1 MTLRRVAE
9 DFRVRE
15 VLQHETLAAI
25 RPEWSKDAPFA
36 VFLCEKRQKTTPEA
50 SIALGRLLGVKPG
63 SVAHAGLKDKHAVTT
78 QHLSVKFEDARDL
91 ARLEGPGLSYEPVG
105 FAPRA
110 LVAADIGH
118 NAFEIVVRGL
128 DRQRVGEMER
138 LAHEYRA
145 EGDSNAATLWFT
157 NYFGSQRF
165 GSARHKEGFAARSLI
180 AGDYVEGIRL
190 LIATPAR
197 KDTGTKRA
205 FTRLCATKWGR
216 WEELAREL
224 PACADRRPI
233 EHLAA
238 GKSPTEAFASISP
251 QTQQFAVDA
260 FQSWLWNETAALLT
274 MRLAGSTT
282 CAVMDDHGILQ
293 FASPATVR
301 PALESLGGVDRL
313 VLPTASMELRP
324 RAPWAEPLATVL
336 AKAGITLKDLQLPG
350 LRRPMFRSVDRL
362 LIASAT
368 DFSMSRAEHD
378 EFAPPR
384 SPKMFLRRVSFT
396 LPSGSYAT
404 VLLRAL
410 GE

>member
-15 VLQHETLAAI
+15 VLHDETLAAVV
-25 RPEWSKDAPFA
+25 PSWSEETPFA

-50 SIALGRLLGVKPG
+50 SIALGRVLGVKPG

-78 QHLSVKFEDARDL
+78 QHLSVRLEKARVL
-91 ARLEGPGLSYEPVG
+91 ARAEAPGLSYEPVG

-128 DRQRVGEMER
+128 DRERVGEMGR
-138 LAHEYRA
+138 LAQEYHA
-145 EGDSNAATLWFT
+145 EGDANAATLWFT

-180 AGDYVEGIRL
+180 AGDYLEGIRL
-190 LIATPAR
+190 LVATPAR
-197 KDTGTKRA
+197 KDTGMKRT
-205 FTRLCATKWGR
+205 FTRLCAQKWGR

-233 EHLAA
+233 ERLAA
-238 GKSPTEAFASISP
+238 GEPPMEAFASILP
-251 QTQQFAVDA
+251 QTQQFAIDA
-260 FQSWLWNETAALLT
+260 FQSWLWNETASLVT
-274 MRLAGSTT
+274 MRLAGATT
-282 CAVMDDHGILQ
+282 RAVMDDHGILQ
-293 FASPATVR
+293 FASPATLR
-301 PALESLGGVDRL
+301 PALESLGGVDGL
-313 VLPTASMELRP
+313 VLPTASMDLKP
-324 RAPWAEPLATVL
+324 RAPWAEALATVL
-336 AKAGITLKDLQLPG
+336 TKAGITLANLRLPG
-350 LRRPMFRSVDRL
+350 LRRPMFRSVDRT
-362 LIASAT
+362 LIAKAT
-368 DFSMSRAEHD
+368 GFTMSRAEPD

-384 SPKMFLRRVSFT
+384 SPKKFLRRVSFT